1 MIIAGIIIGSV
12 IALLGGLGV
21 LTRTVFTLSGKIE
34 NGLTDDVREI
44 KLEQLRA
51 REEQDRQGARIDSLY
66 NHLIGD

>member
-1 MIIAGIIIGSV
+1 MIIAGIIIGGV
-12 IALLGGLGV
+12 VALLGGLGV
-21 LTRTVFTLSGKIE
+21 LTRTVFTMSGKIE

>member
-12 IALLGGLGV
+12 ITLLGGLGV
-21 LTRTVFTLSGKIE
+21 LTRTVFTLAGRIE

>member
-1 MIIAGIIIGSV
+1 MIIEGV
-12 IALLGGLGV
+12 IVATFVAFLGGLGV
-21 LTRTVFTLSGKIE
+21 LTRTVYTLSGKIE

-44 KLEQLRA
+44 KLEQIRG

>member
-1 MIIAGIIIGSV
+1 MIIAGIIIGAV

-21 LTRTVFTLSGKIE
+21 LTRTVFELSGRIE